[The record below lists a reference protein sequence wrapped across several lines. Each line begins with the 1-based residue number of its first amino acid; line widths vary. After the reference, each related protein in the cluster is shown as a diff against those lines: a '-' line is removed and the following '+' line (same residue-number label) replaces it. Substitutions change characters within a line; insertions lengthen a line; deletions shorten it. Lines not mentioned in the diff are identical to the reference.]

1 MKIEKVRRMKV
12 YELAGKS
19 MIRINANYLSEV
31 FGFMPGDEIEVEYC
45 EDGSIRIRHAN
56 DKELLPVT

>member
-45 EDGSIRIRHAN
+45 KDGSIRIRHVK
-56 DKELLPVT
+56 DKELLSVT

>member
-1 MKIEKVRRMKV
+1 MKV

-19 MIRINANYLSEV
+19 MIRINANYLSDV

-45 EDGSIRIRHAN
+45 KDGSIRIRHVN